1 MKKFV
6 CIFALVVVSVFSGC
20 APARNP
26 EAENAAVKAAQEWLA
41 LIDGGDYVISWAES
55 APLLK
60 AAVPQDQWNKMIDAA
75 RKPLGKMLSREKMTS
90 VYKTAMPGA
99 PDGEYVIIQFKASFE
114 NKKSAVETV
123 TPMKDQEGTWRVSGY
138 YIK

>member
-1 MKKFV
+1 MKMFMCRV
-6 CIFALVVVSVFSGC
+6 LVVLTSVLYGC

-26 EAENAAVKAAQEWLA
+26 EAETAAVKAAQEWLA

-60 AAVPQDQWNKMIDAA
+60 AAVPQDQWDKMMDAA
-75 RKPLGKMLSREKMTS
+75 RKPFGKKLSREKISS